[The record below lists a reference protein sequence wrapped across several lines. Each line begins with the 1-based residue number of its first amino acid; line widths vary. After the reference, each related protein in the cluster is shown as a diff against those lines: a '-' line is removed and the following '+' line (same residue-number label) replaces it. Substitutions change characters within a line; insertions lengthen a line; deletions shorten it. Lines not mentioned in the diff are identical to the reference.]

1 MKKIIL
7 LSMLVM
13 ALFVNCTSTEKK
25 AGSSSKELNPQL
37 KGGIFLT
44 SFYTGVKYNDVVVK
58 DKNGAVIFED
68 NFSVKKDKNILYST
82 ASSTGFAFSTGLP
95 KYKINQGLEGFSR
108 ISLSKKDI
116 IIENVLLAQE
126 K

>member
-44 SFYTGVKYNDVVVK
+44 SFYTGVKYNDVWCYNKLLDTDVS
-58 DKNGAVIFED
+58 
-68 NFSVKKDKNILYST
+68 FSI
-82 ASSTGFAFSTGLP
+82 
-95 KYKINQGLEGFSR
+95 KY
-108 ISLSKKDI
+108 
-116 IIENVLLAQE
+116 
-126 K
+126 

>member
-1 MKKIIL
+1 MLGRHKNVKL
-7 LSMLVM
+7 VLSGHVH
-13 ALFVNCTSTEKK
+13 
-25 AGSSSKELNPQL
+25 
-37 KGGIFLT
+37 I
-44 SFYTGVKYNDVVVK
+44 
-58 DKNGAVIFED
+58 
-68 NFSVKKDKNILYST
+68 FSVKKDKNILYST

-95 KYKINQGLEGFSR
+95 KYKVNQGQEGFSR